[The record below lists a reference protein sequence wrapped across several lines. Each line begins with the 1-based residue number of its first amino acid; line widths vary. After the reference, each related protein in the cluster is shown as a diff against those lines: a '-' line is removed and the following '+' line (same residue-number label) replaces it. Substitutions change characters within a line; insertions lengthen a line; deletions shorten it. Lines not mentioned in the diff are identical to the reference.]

1 MPIPLGIPAPLVLV
15 AAVGL
20 NRVIG
25 GEGALPWRL
34 PSDLKRFRAVTM
46 GKPMLMGRKTFA
58 AIGRPLPGRE
68 TIVLTRDKGFV
79 HPGIY
84 VVYDL
89 DSALKLARERAQA
102 MDAKEIIVA
111 GGGDLY
117 AQTINLAQRLDIT
130 EVNLSPPGD
139 AFFPL
144 INKNDWVETARLAHE
159 PGPGDEAGFTVITFE
174 RARGPS
180 TS

>member
-1 MPIPLGIPAPLVLV
+1 MSAHPIPLVLV

-34 PSDLKRFRAVTM
+34 PSDLKRFKAITM

-68 TIVLTRDKGFV
+68 TIVLTRDLGFV
-79 HPGIY
+79 RPGIY
-84 VVYDL
+84 VAHDL
-89 DSALKLARERAQA
+89 ETALQLAQERAGA
-102 MDAKEIIVA
+102 MGAKEIIVA

-117 AQTINLAQRLDIT
+117 AQTISLAQRLDVT
-130 EVNLSPPGD
+130 EVHLSPSGD
-139 AFFPL
+139 AFFPVFEP
-144 INKNDWVETARLAHE
+144 KNWIETARTPYEA
-159 PGPGDEAGFTVITFE
+159 GPGDEAAFTVLTFE
-174 RARGPS
+174 RR
-180 TS
+180 

>member
-1 MPIPLGIPAPLVLV
+1 MSAQPFPLVLV
-15 AAVGL
+15 AAIGL

-34 PSDLKRFRAVTM
+34 PSDLKRFKAITM

-84 VVYDL
+84 VAHDL
-89 DSALKLARERAQA
+89 ESALQLAQERAGA
-102 MDAKEIIVA
+102 LGAKEIIVA

-117 AQTINLAQRLDIT
+117 AQTIGLAQRLDVT
-130 EVNLSPPGD
+130 EVHLSPSGD
-139 AFFPL
+139 AFFP
-144 INKNDWVETARLAHE
+144 IFEQNNWIETARTPYEA
-159 PGPGDEAGFTVITFE
+159 GPGDEATFTVLTFE
-174 RARGPS
+174 RR
-180 TS
+180 

>member
-1 MPIPLGIPAPLVLV
+1 MSAHPIPLVLV

-34 PSDLKRFRAVTM
+34 PSDLKRFKAITM

-68 TIVLTRDKGFV
+68 TIVLTRDLGFV

-84 VVYDL
+84 VAHDL
-89 DSALKLARERAQA
+89 ETALQLAQERAGA
-102 MDAKEIIVA
+102 MGAKEIIVA

-117 AQTINLAQRLDIT
+117 AQTISLAQRLDVT
-130 EVNLSPPGD
+130 EVHLSPSGD
-139 AFFPL
+139 AFFPVFEPNNW
-144 INKNDWVETARLAHE
+144 IETARTPYEA
-159 PGPGDEAGFTVITFE
+159 GPGDEAAFTVLTFE
-174 RARGPS
+174 RR
-180 TS
+180 

>member
-1 MPIPLGIPAPLVLV
+1 MTHPIPLVLV
-15 AAVGL
+15 AAIGL

-34 PSDLKRFRAVTM
+34 PSDLKRFKAITM

-84 VVYDL
+84 LAHDL
-89 DSALKLARERAQA
+89 ESALQLAQERAGA
-102 MDAKEIIVA
+102 MGAKEIIVA

-117 AQTINLAQRLDIT
+117 AQTIGLAHRLDIT
-130 EVNLSPPGD
+130 EVHLSPSGD
-139 AFFPL
+139 AFFPAFEQNEW
-144 INKNDWVETARLAHE
+144 IETARTPYDA
-159 PGPGDEAGFTVITFE
+159 GPGDEAAFTVLAFK
-174 RARGPS
+174 RR
-180 TS
+180 

>member
-1 MPIPLGIPAPLVLV
+1 MPIPLAMPIPLVLV

-34 PSDLKRFRAVTM
+34 PSDLKRFKAVTM

-58 AIGRPLPGRE
+58 SIGRPLPGRE
-68 TIVLTRDKGFV
+68 TIVLTRDLGFAP
-79 HPGIY
+79 PGIY
-84 VVYDL
+84 VVHDL
-89 DSALKLARERAQA
+89 ESALKLAQERAQA
-102 MDAKEIIVA
+102 MGAKEIIVA

-130 EVNLSPPGD
+130 EVHLSPSGD
-139 AFFPL
+139 AFFPAFDQ
-144 INKNDWVETARLAHE
+144 KDWVETARTQYE
-159 PGPGDEAGFTVITFE
+159 PGPGDEAAFTVLTFE
-174 RARGPS
+174 RR
-180 TS
+180 